1 MRIVNTI
8 LLCTLAM
15 TLLTSTTAYATTKI
29 AVIDTGFDFNSKWSI
44 QPKLCATGHKDFT
57 GYGIQDVHGHGTHI
71 AGLIA
76 KYAGDADYCL
86 VIIKFFHNELAKNNN
101 VVSSIQAINYAVD
114 QNVDVL
120 NLSMGGV
127 SFISE
132 EYNAV
137 KRALDAHILIIAA
150 AGNEGKDFDK
160 QTYYPALYDDRIV
173 VVGAIDKNADR
184 VPSSNYGNKVDAV
197 EQGES
202 VLSTVPNNS
211 YSRMTGTSQATA
223 IHTGKTVKQLDK
235 IKKLYDYVEPKYL
248 KRRVMVVA

>member
-1 MRIVNTI
+1 MVS
-8 LLCTLAM
+8 LMLSQYSL
-15 TLLTSTTAYATTKI
+15 ATTKI
-29 AVIDTGFDFNSKWSI
+29 AVIDTGFDFSGKWSI
-44 QPKLCATGHKDFT
+44 QPKICATGHKDFT

-86 VIIKFFHNELAKNNN
+86 VIIKFFHNSLVKTDTVKA
-101 VVSSIQAINYAVD
+101 SIDAINHAID

-120 NLSMGGV
+120 NLSMGGA
-127 SFISE
+127 SFIAE

-137 KRALDAHILIIAA
+137 KRALDAHILIVAA
-150 AGNEGKDFDK
+150 AGNEGSDLSK
-160 QTYYPALYDDRIV
+160 QTYYPALYDDRII
-173 VVGAIDKNADR
+173 VVGAVDSKAER
-184 VPSSNYGNKVDAV
+184 VPSSNYGSGVDVV
-197 EQGES
+197 EQGQAI
-202 VLSTVPNNS
+202 LSTVPHNS

-248 KRRVMVVA
+248 KRRVIVVA

>member
-1 MRIVNTI
+1 M
-8 LLCTLAM
+8 LSQYSL
-15 TLLTSTTAYATTKI
+15 ATTKI
-29 AVIDTGFDFNSKWSI
+29 AVIDTGFDFSGKWSI
-44 QPKLCATGHKDFT
+44 QPKICATGHKDFT
-57 GYGIQDVHGHGTHI
+57 GYGIQDAHGHGTHI

-86 VIIKFFHNELAKNNN
+86 VIIKFFHNSLVKTDTVKA
-101 VVSSIQAINYAVD
+101 SIDAINHAID

-120 NLSMGGV
+120 NLSMGGA
-127 SFISE
+127 SFIAE

-137 KRALDAHILIIAA
+137 KRALDAHILIVAA
-150 AGNEGKDFDK
+150 AGNEGSDLSK

-173 VVGAIDKNADR
+173 VVGAVDSNAER
-184 VPSSNYGNKVDAV
+184 VPSSNYGSGVDVV
-197 EQGES
+197 EQGQAI
-202 VLSTVPNNS
+202 LSTVPHNS

-248 KRRVMVVA
+248 KRRVTVVA